1 MEESEIKT
9 KSTKKDLSAIGFEVK
24 VNYSPIWMFMDLS
37 LLLLLLLLLHFDFT
51 IIFKLEFAFAFN
63 SSSSLFNDQK
73 GWILF

>member
-37 LLLLLLLLLHFDFT
+37 LLLLLLLLHFDFT
-51 IIFKLEFAFAFN
+51 IIFILEFAFAFN